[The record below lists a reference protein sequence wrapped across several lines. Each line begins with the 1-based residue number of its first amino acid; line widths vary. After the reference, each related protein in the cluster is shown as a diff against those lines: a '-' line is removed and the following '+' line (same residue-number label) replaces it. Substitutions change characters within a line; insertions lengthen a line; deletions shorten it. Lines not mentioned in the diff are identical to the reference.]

1 MPSHPPRGSPTRDN
15 GCHAPR
21 EKAGPPE
28 RPPGHTAVSAP
39 PRSLRHR
46 GRAAGVPARPPP
58 SFPALPSRC
67 SAGQRRQ
74 PPATGSRLRP
84 GGGGGKDGTGRDATR
99 EGAETAAAP
108 RPSAKGRRGGATGPS
123 PPPPPAT
130 PSGRPSPAPPPPRS
144 AEAVLAGP
152 RRLGPGLRPCGCL
165 ARARG
170 GARPS
175 R

>member
-39 PRSLRHR
+39 PAACGTEDGQPACPPGPHPRSPRCRLAAPPGR
-46 GRAAGVPARPPP
+46 GGSPRLPAAA
-58 SFPALPSRC
+58 SAL
-67 SAGQRRQ
+67 
-74 PPATGSRLRP
+74 
-84 GGGGGKDGTGRDATR
+84 GGEGGRTGRDGTR
-99 EGAETAAAP
+99 RGKARRP
-108 RPSAKGRRGGATGPS
+108 RPPRA
-123 PPPPPAT
+123 PPPRADGAARPAL
-130 PSGRPSPAPPPPRS
+130 PPPPRHTERPPVPRPAASPLRGGRASRS
-144 AEAVLAGP
+144 APPRPGP
-152 RRLGPGLRPCGCL
+152 AALRLPRPGER
-165 ARARG
+165 

>member
-123 PPPPPAT
+123 PPPPRHTERPPVPRPAAS
-130 PSGRPSPAPPPPRS
+130 PLRGGRASRSAPPRPGPAALRLPR
-144 AEAVLAGP
+144 
-152 RRLGPGLRPCGCL
+152 PGER
-165 ARARG
+165 